1 MKFTHT
7 TGQRPLAGYVIK
19 RGVNRGG
26 FGEVYFG
33 VSDGG
38 KEVALKG
45 LFKDPDLELRGVRH
59 CMNLKHP
66 HLVHLYD
73 LKRDEQGRDW
83 LVMEYIRGETL
94 HALLQRHP
102 TGLPRDMV
110 RTWFAQIAAAVH
122 FLHEQGIVHRD
133 LKPANVFVEAGQVKV
148 GDYGL
153 CKTAAG
159 SKHSQACGTPH
170 YMAPEIS
177 KGECGRSV
185 DIYAAGVLLYEMLVG
200 RMPFDGTNSAE
211 LLRQHLWSTPDFSG
225 TGSFAPV
232 LKKALEK
239 DPADRSPTMAEFA
252 RHVAEIDA
260 PAPSPRGSI
269 LMPALR
275 EPLPAT
281 EPMTPRRSSL
291 EPLRSLLAAGCV
303 LIGMAILWAF
313 LGFQG
318 DWRRTTPALAIAAA
332 GTWALLLTARFWP
345 RPVDDSL
352 TRRLLQ
358 ALIGVG
364 LGALAIWLDGYALFG
379 GDILRPS
386 ASQPDRHPVLG
397 LLYPTTLGF
406 SPLVGEL
413 GFFGLTFVLLRW
425 WKIVEPERPATFS
438 VGPLLAVG
446 FWAFVLLFLLPTPEA
461 RETAIASLLMIA
473 AAGQLAAPRRD
484 PEPEPSKRLRWQYA

>member
-45 LFKDPDLELRGVRH
+45 LFRDPDLELRGVRH

-73 LKRDEQGRDW
+73 LRKDDQGRDW
-83 LVMEYIRGETL
+83 LVMEYVRGETL
-94 HALLQRHP
+94 HTLLQRHP

-110 RTWFAQIAAAVH
+110 RTWFGQIADAVH

-153 CKTAAG
+153 CKFATG
-159 SKHSQACGTPH
+159 SKHSQAVGTPH

-177 KGECGRSV
+177 KGEGGRSV
-185 DIYAAGVLLYEMLVG
+185 DIYAGGVILYEMLVG

-211 LLRQHLWSTPDFSG
+211 LLRQHLWSSPDLSG
-225 TGSFAPV
+225 TGAFAPV
-232 LKKALEK
+232 LKKALAKE
-239 DPADRSPTMAEFA
+239 PTDRYPTMAEFA
-252 RHVAEIDA
+252 RQVAEIDGPPPNRLPMLTT
-260 PAPSPRGSI
+260 PA
-269 LMPALR
+269 R
-275 EPLPAT
+275 EPLPPT
-281 EPMTPRRSSL
+281 EPMPLRPSSL
-291 EPLRSLLAAGCV
+291 EPMRTLLAAGCV

-318 DWRRTTPALAIAAA
+318 DWRRTMPALIIAAA
-332 GTWALLLTARFWP
+332 GTWSLLLMARIWP
-345 RPVDDSL
+345 RPADESL
-352 TRRLLQ
+352 RRRLVQGLV
-358 ALIGVG
+358 GVG
-364 LGALAIWLDGYALFG
+364 LGALAVWLDGYAAIG
-379 GDILRPS
+379 GDLVR
-386 ASQPDRHPVLG
+386 ASPTQRDMHPVLG

-413 GFFGLTFVLLRW
+413 GFFGLMFVLLRW
-425 WKIVEPERPATFS
+425 WKIVEPERGATFS
-438 VGPLLAVG
+438 VGPLAAVG
-446 FWAFVLLFLLPTPEA
+446 FWAFVLLFLLPTPEG
-461 RETAIASLLMIA
+461 RETALASVLMIA
-473 AAGQLAAPRRD
+473 AAAQLAAPRRE
-484 PEPEPSKRLRWQYA
+484 PEPEPSKRLRWQYS

>member
-45 LFKDPDLELRGVRH
+45 LFKDPDIELRGVRH

-73 LKRDEQGRDW
+73 LKTDEQGRFW
-83 LVMEYIRGETL
+83 LVMEYVRGETL
-94 HALLQRHP
+94 HTLLQRHP

-110 RTWFAQIAAAVH
+110 RTWFAQISAAVH

-153 CKTAAG
+153 CKFGTG
-159 SKHSQACGTPH
+159 SRHSQAVGTPH

-185 DIYAAGVLLYEMLVG
+185 DIYAGGVILYEMLVG

-211 LLRQHLWSTPDFSG
+211 LLRQHLWSTPDLSG
-225 TGSFAPV
+225 TGGFAPV
-232 LKKALEK
+232 LKKALAKE
-239 DPADRSPTMAEFA
+239 PADRHPTMAEFA
-252 RHVAEIDA
+252 QHVAAIDG
-260 PAPSPRGSI
+260 PPSSSRFPMLQTS
-269 LMPALR
+269 PR
-275 EPLPAT
+275 EPLPPT
-281 EPMTPRRSSL
+281 EPMTPRRTSL
-291 EPLRSLLAAGCV
+291 EPMRGLLAAGCV
-303 LIGMAILWAF
+303 LIGMATLWAF

-318 DWRRTTPALAIAAA
+318 DWRRTTPALVIAAA
-332 GTWALLLTARFWP
+332 GTWSLLLSARFWP
-345 RPVDDSL
+345 RPADDSL
-352 TRRLLQ
+352 SRRLVQ
-358 ALIGVG
+358 GLIGIG
-364 LGALAIWLDGYALFG
+364 LGALAIWLDGYAVIG
-379 GDILRPS
+379 GDLVRP
-386 ASQPDRHPVLG
+386 AATQLDRHPVLG

-413 GFFGLTFVLLRW
+413 GFFGLMFVLLRW
-425 WKIVEPERPATFS
+425 WKIVEPERGTSFS
-438 VGPLLAVG
+438 VGPLLTVG
-446 FWAFVLLFLLPTPEA
+446 FWAFVLLFLPPTPDG
-461 RETAIASLLMIA
+461 RETAFASVLMIA
-473 AAGQLAAPRRD
+473 AAGQLAAPRRE
-484 PEPEPSKRLRWQYA
+484 PEPEPSKRLRWQYS